1 MSNPW
6 AQVGQAVIQLAKARG
21 LKTINFIRNRKGVEE
36 TKRELEALG
45 ADLVWTYDDL
55 KDKDK
60 ISELREMPGG
70 KVTHSLLLSFRAFL
84 TGTRSVYV
92 WH

>member
-1 MSNPW
+1 M
-6 AQVGQAVIQLAKARG
+6 
-21 LKTINFIRNRKGVEE
+21 KTINFIRNRKGVEE

-60 ISELREMPGG
+60 ISELRDMPGG
-70 KVTHSLLLSFRAFL
+70 KVIHSLLLSSGAFL
-84 TGTRSVYV
+84 TGTRSIYV

>member
-1 MSNPW
+1 M
-6 AQVGQAVIQLAKARG
+6 RG

-60 ISELREMPGG
+60 ISELRYMTGG
-70 KVTHSLLLSFRAFL
+70 KVIHSLLLSSVAFL
-84 TGTRSVYV
+84 RGTRSIYV